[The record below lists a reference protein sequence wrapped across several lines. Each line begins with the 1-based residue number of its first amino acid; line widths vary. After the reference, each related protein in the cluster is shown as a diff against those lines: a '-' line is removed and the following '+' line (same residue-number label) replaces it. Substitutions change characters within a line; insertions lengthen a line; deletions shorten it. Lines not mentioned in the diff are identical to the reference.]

1 MRIGELWSLE
11 WTEVDIE
18 KKIAHIPEEKAKTN
32 KARKVP
38 LNNACMDAINRLY
51 VKKEYSPYVLWH
63 PYREDIVIREVG
75 KLSEQFLGKRHTPH
89 FWRVTFATRAL
100 TGKMIKAENG
110 QIYWVRGD
118 LKTVAEIGGWEPNSK
133 VLVEIYQKVSEE
145 QKRET
150 VDVVGIGEADIL
162 PESRDFN
169 RATVSNCHW
178 KPADA

>member
-1 MRIGELWSLE
+1 
-11 WTEVDIE
+11 
-18 KKIAHIPEEKAKTN
+18 
-32 KARKVP
+32 
-38 LNNACMDAINRLY
+38 
-51 VKKEYSPYVLWH
+51 LWH
-63 PYREDIVIREVG
+63 PYREDIAIREVG

-162 PESRDFN
+162 PESRDFY